1 MFGRAST
8 QTGSWSLPRDPRAYL
23 HDILTAADAISGFL
37 ADADFDGYVENDL
50 VRSAVER
57 KFEIIGE
64 ALGQLAKVDAELAAR
79 VSRWR
84 DIIAFR
90 NIIAHGYASLDH
102 TVVWRAHK
110 DSLPALRAEVAA
122 LLAAKTEG

>member
-1 MFGRAST
+1 
-8 QTGSWSLPRDPRAYL
+8 LPRDPRAYL

-64 ALGQLAKVDAELAAR
+64 ALGQLAKVDAN
-79 VSRWR
+79 SRPEFR
-84 DIIAFR
+84 DGATSSRSAISSRTATRRSITPLSGER
-90 NIIAHGYASLDH
+90 TRTRYRPSGPKLQ
-102 TVVWRAHK
+102 
-110 DSLPALRAEVAA
+110 LC
-122 LLAAKTEG
+122 

>member
-1 MFGRAST
+1 
-8 QTGSWSLPRDPRAYL
+8 LPRDPRAYL
-23 HDILTAADAISGFL
+23 HDILTAADAISAFL
-37 ADADFDGYVENDL
+37 ADADFDVYVENDL

-64 ALGQLAKVDAELAAR
+64 ALSRLARVDAVMAGR

-102 TVVWRAHK
+102 SVV
-110 DSLPALRAEVAA
+110 
-122 LLAAKTEG
+122 

>member
-1 MFGRAST
+1 M
-8 QTGSWSLPRDPRAYL
+8 LRDSRAYL
-23 HDILTAADAISGFL
+23 HDILTAADAISIFL
-37 ADADFDGYVENDL
+37 AGFGYDAYVENDL

-64 ALGQLAKVDAELAAR
+64 ALAQLAKVDVDLAAQ

-84 DIIAFR
+84 DIVAFR

-102 TVVWRAHK
+102 SVVWMATT
-110 DSLPALRAEVAA
+110 DSLPTLRSEIEA
-122 LLAAKTEG
+122 LLLGSKAK